1 MPRYDAS
8 RAEVL
13 VFTFKEG
20 LLSAVAHDL
29 KLKVTSLT
37 VDVEGTQVKA
47 DLDASSLRV
56 LTPMKDGAENPGA
69 LPKLVYGEIEKNAA
83 TDVLNAKKHSRITF
97 TSTAITDTEVVG
109 QLSLHGVTRELR
121 GKRTGTTAEFS
132 LDQRDFGI
140 KPYSAM
146 LGTLKVKPVVQVKVT
161 LPA

>member
-1 MPRYDAS
+1 
-8 RAEVL
+8 VL
-13 VFTFKEG
+13 TFKEG

-37 VDVEGTQVKA
+37 VDVEGPQVKA

-56 LTPMKDGAENPGA
+56 VTPMKDGAENPGA

-83 TDVLNAKKHSRITF
+83 NDVLNAKKHPRITF
-97 TSTAITDTEVVG
+97 TSSSITETEVVG
-109 QLSLHGVTRELR
+109 QLSLHGVTREVR

-132 LDQRDFGI
+132 FDQRDFGI

-146 LGTLKVKPVVQVKVT
+146 LGTLKVKAGVQVKIT
-161 LPA
+161 LPG